1 MKTKQKDSKKKEP
14 KVLWIAVT
22 PDRYEFPICVC
33 DSQKDLAERLGTT
46 VSNIS
51 HLAERKRRSSRSK
64 YYVYKVRNV

>member
-1 MKTKQKDSKKKEP
+1 MKTKQKKNKKKEP

-22 PDRYEFPICVC
+22 PDRYELPVCVC
-33 DSQKDLAERLGTT
+33 DSQKDLAERLGVT

>member
-22 PDRYEFPICVC
+22 PDRYEIPICVC
-33 DSQKDLAERLGTT
+33 DSQKDLAERLGVT

-51 HLAERKRRSSRSK
+51 HLAKRKRRGNRSK

>member
-14 KVLWIAVT
+14 KVLWVAVT
-22 PDRYEFPICVC
+22 PDRYELPMCVC
-33 DSQKDLAERLGTT
+33 DSQKDLAKCLGVT

-51 HLAERKRRSSRSK
+51 HLAERKRKSSRSK